1 MNGTNPLLRTV
12 GVASLAITIV
22 ACDDST
28 GVEGPNE
35 EMVLDAAIIA
45 ADATVEVVRMWSQ
58 SLGFGLMPT
67 SPEYDTTPGN
77 FAAAGRPGGHG
88 SWAGKSSGTREKTCF
103 DELRKEQTEC
113 DPLTTASMHIVR
125 AIAGTIDRDKFT
137 AEIARERDM
146 TVTGMLGEET
156 HRTWDGV
163 GTSHTS
169 RAGVLA
175 DGSERSHESRG
186 AFTFTEVVTPMA
198 RSAFTSWE
206 ETASTQGSAAPT
218 SALRQRRAAAA
229 SGACACA
236 CSAMITGTH
245 FGFKLILSGLEK
257 SFNKA
262 ARWRIFRRS
271 MQ

>member
-1 MNGTNPLLRTV
+1 MNGTNSLLRTV

-28 GVEGPNE
+28 GVDRPND

-186 AFTFTEVVTPMA
+186 AFTFTEVVTPIPGSEPRWPVSGTVTRNMTMTRTNA
-198 RSAFTSWE
+198 DRTKTREVEIVITFDGTSIASAVVNGEVMEIDLAAKKGRSPLKKRH
-206 ETASTQGSAAPT
+206 QG
-218 SALRQRRAAAA
+218 
-229 SGACACA
+229 
-236 CSAMITGTH
+236 
-245 FGFKLILSGLEK
+245 
-257 SFNKA
+257 
-262 ARWRIFRRS
+262 
-271 MQ
+271 